1 MEMKKQKKIIG
12 GMILVLAVTAC
23 ASFFKSAAE
32 EIAQEETSEIY
43 QNEIKTIYTEA
54 YQDEVETQIEEE
66 KSSGAY
72 TEDNMLIKENP
83 YGTNTLSLYVYFTTQ
98 EPVSVSYNVSVPDL
112 SIGDFHKRRKGKEDL
127 IRNMSFRL
135 WG

>member
-1 MEMKKQKKIIG
+1 
-12 GMILVLAVTAC
+12 
-23 ASFFKSAAE
+23 
-32 EIAQEETSEIY
+32 
-43 QNEIKTIYTEA
+43 
-54 YQDEVETQIEEE
+54 
-66 KSSGAY
+66 
-72 TEDNMLIKENP
+72 MLIKENP